1 MADTQTELE
10 AAQAEAERARESL
23 RIAQDQLLQARKMA
37 SLGQLTAGIA
47 HEIKNPLNF
56 VNNFAQLL
64 VDLAREL
71 REELGEQRDRPAGE
85 VLDEVGD
92 ILDDMTHNAEK
103 IREHGER
110 ADATVRSMLMHS
122 RSNDDQRQAVD
133 LNALVKQ
140 YVNLAYH
147 GMRASDPHFN
157 TTIEFDLDPEVE
169 HLEIIPQEIGRVFIN
184 LANNAFSATR
194 SKAEQ
199 KDAAGE
205 SFRPV
210 VSVRTSLRGDE
221 VEVRIGDN
229 GTGIPESV
237 RARIFEPFFTTK
249 PVGTGTGLGLSLSY
263 EIVTVGHG
271 GTMAVETEEGEGTTF
286 VITLPQTDQRLPAAD
301 G

>member
-1 MADTQTELE
+1 MAEHDLQAELD
-10 AAQAEAERARESL
+10 AAQAEAERTRESL
-23 RIAQDQLLQARKMA
+23 RIAQEQLVQARKMA

-64 VDLAREL
+64 VDLTGEL
-71 REELGEQRDRPAGE
+71 REELGEQRDRPAGD
-85 VLDEVGD
+85 VLDEIGD
-92 ILDDMTHNAEK
+92 LLDDITHNAEK

-122 RSNDDQRQAVD
+122 RSNADQRQATD
-133 LNALVKQ
+133 FNALVKQ

-147 GMRASDPHFN
+147 GMRAADPHFN
-157 TTIEFDLDPEVE
+157 TALEFDLCPETV
-169 HLEIIPQEIGRVFIN
+169 HLEIIPQEIGRVCIN

-199 KDAAGE
+199 EAEAGE
-205 SFRPV
+205 TYRPV
-210 VSVRTSLRGDE
+210 VSAQTRVRDDE

-249 PVGTGTGLGLSLSY
+249 PVGSGTGLGLSLSY

-271 GTMAVETEEGEGTTF
+271 GTMWVETEEGEGTTF
-286 VITLPQTDQRLPAAD
+286 VITLPRT
-301 G
+301 